1 VAPPDSREEKLDGPQ
16 RRRLL
21 DPKLSVVVGLDGL
34 VGQHGPA
41 DAQLREMGKDAAVNF
56 QGQVLPGVRRSD
68 GPGVSDR
75 DREGEMGGQDLPGER
90 VLLPRLLE
98 GNSGNVPEHQR
109 EIQGDGGGGAQVKEA
124 ARGEGERELRRD

>member
-1 VAPPDSREEKLDGPQ
+1 VAPPDSREKKLDGPE

-21 DPKLSVVVGLDGL
+21 DPKLSVVVGLHGL

-56 QGQVLPGVRRSD
+56 QGQVLPGVGRSD

-75 DREGEMGGQDLPGER
+75 NREGEMGGQDLPGER
-90 VLLPRLLE
+90 LLLRRLLE
-98 GNSGNVPEHQR
+98 GDSGNSPEHQR
-109 EIQGDGGGGAQVKEA
+109 QIQEDGRRGAQVKEA
-124 ARGEGERELRRD
+124 ARREGERELR